1 MTGERNLERLLRH
14 MAPQMHAE
22 TFVYCSFP
30 DFTIPPGMNPI
41 CTFREAE
48 GITAIVEKS
57 QAERSAVSYV
67 FEANLIT
74 LKVNSSLEAVG
85 LIAALA
91 ASLAAAN
98 IPCNVVAAYH
108 HDHLF
113 VPTAK
118 ADEAFSLLTALTS
131 ASPDAPGSM
140 GAVGPAL
147 R

>member
-1 MTGERNLERLLRH
+1 MTGERDLAQLRQH
-14 MAPQMHAE
+14 MAPQLHSE

-30 DFTIPPGMNPI
+30 DFMVPPGMDPI

-57 QAERSAVSYV
+57 QAEHSRVPYL
-67 FEANLIT
+67 FEAKLIT
-74 LKVNSSLEAVG
+74 LTVHSSLEAIG
-85 LIAALA
+85 FLA
-91 ASLAAAN
+91 CVAGRLAAAE

-118 ADEAFSLLTALTS
+118 ANEALSLLTALTS
-131 ASPDAPGSM
+131 ASPDAPG
-140 GAVGPAL
+140 
-147 R
+147 